1 MTILNKN
8 KNIIQCLHNVSEKQ
22 MEVSLGCIVRLSQK
36 KKEKNKNLLLRFNY
50 TAGCGG
56 WHTPLVL
63 ELGQRQVDL
72 SSRLT

>member
-36 KKEKNKNLLLRFNY
+36 KKEKKIRIYF
-50 TAGCGG
+50 
-56 WHTPLVL
+56 
-63 ELGQRQVDL
+63 
-72 SSRLT
+72 